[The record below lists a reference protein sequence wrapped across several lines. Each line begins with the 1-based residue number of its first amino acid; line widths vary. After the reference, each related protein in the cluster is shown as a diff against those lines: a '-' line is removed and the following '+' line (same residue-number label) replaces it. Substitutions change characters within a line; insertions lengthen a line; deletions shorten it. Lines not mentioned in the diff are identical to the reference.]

1 MARKTERVQEQV
13 QEQFD
18 FSIFDR
24 YTIADIM
31 KYYAEYRNKRYLQS
45 IQENEEYYNNLLK
58 EIYKVVDISEL
69 EQETLQGTD
78 IEEES
83 DRELE

>member
-1 MARKTERVQEQV
+1 MGRKTEKVQEH

-31 KYYAEYRNKRYLQS
+31 KYYAEYRNKKYLQS
-45 IQENEEYYNNLLK
+45 IEDSAEYYDNLLS
-58 EIYKVVDISEL
+58 EIYKVIEINES
-69 EQETLQGTD
+69 EQEQKVEVD
-78 IEEES
+78 REEE
-83 DRELE
+83 E